1 MLVAH
6 VSEGVQMNREE
17 FLAYTRIQDRIDQ
30 NLLEI
35 EAVKQLRSQNSELTA
50 EALAALESN
59 ESTTATF
66 SNSPE

>member
-1 MLVAH
+1 
-6 VSEGVQMNREE
+6 MNREE